1 MPPRP
6 GPKDGGD
13 VLPYVK
19 IVSYDQRWPL
29 IFEVEKQ
36 RILMLS
42 GNKVAAV
49 EHFGSTA
56 IPRICAKPCIDMLVG
71 LNHWGEADD
80 LQRMFSRLDY
90 HYIAGLE
97 IDWRILG
104 RTGSPAFRLHLLPY
118 QNFRWKGFIALRDY
132 LRSNPR
138 VAAEYCRQKKHLAV
152 THHTDRVQYSQGK
165 RDFLDNVEGL
175 ARRNILASRLVS
187 I

>member
-1 MPPRP
+1 M
-6 GPKDGGD
+6 
-13 VLPYVK
+13 LPYVK

-118 QNFRWKGFIALRDY
+118 QNFRWKGFLALRDY

-152 THHTDRVQYSQGK
+152 THQTDRVQYSQGK

>member
-1 MPPRP
+1 M
-6 GPKDGGD
+6 
-13 VLPYVK
+13 LPYVK
-19 IVSYDQRWPL
+19 VVGYDSRWPV
-29 IFEVEKQ
+29 IFEIERQ
-36 RILMLS
+36 RSFLLAGDKIT
-42 GNKVAAV
+42 AI

-56 IPRICAKPCIDMLVG
+56 IPRICAKPCVDMLVG
-71 LNHWGEADD
+71 LNDWADAD
-80 LQRMFSRLDY
+80 ELQQRLTRMDY

-97 IDWRILG
+97 VDWRILG
-104 RTGSPAFRLHLLPY
+104 RTGSPAFRLHMLPY
-118 QNFRWKGFIALRDY
+118 QNFRWTGFLALRDY

-138 VAAEYCRQKKHLAV
+138 VAADYCRQKKHLAV

>member
-1 MPPRP
+1 MPPHP

-104 RTGSPAFRLHLLPY
+104 RTGRPHSVCICCRIRTSGGRDSSHCEITYDPIPGSRPS
-118 QNFRWKGFIALRDY
+118 IA
-132 LRSNPR
+132 
-138 VAAEYCRQKKHLAV
+138 
-152 THHTDRVQYSQGK
+152 
-165 RDFLDNVEGL
+165 
-175 ARRNILASRLVS
+175 ARKS
-187 I
+187 IWR